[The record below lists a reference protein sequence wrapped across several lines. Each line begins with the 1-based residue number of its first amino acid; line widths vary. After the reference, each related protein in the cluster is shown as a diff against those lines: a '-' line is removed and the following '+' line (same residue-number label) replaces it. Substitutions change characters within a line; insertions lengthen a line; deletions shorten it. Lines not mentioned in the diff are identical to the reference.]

1 MKGGMP
7 VAENDGSIIVDVVL
21 DYSKFEKGASEA
33 GKVATET
40 GNAIEKSINPDTKGL
55 DQLKTK
61 QDSARKS
68 MVEYKSTLSSLSDIQ
83 KELNQLYKN
92 QKIPK
97 DDYEKMRESIKMTT
111 ETLKDNQKQIEQ
123 ADKSYTKSSES
134 LDKVTQEYAKLL
146 AQMDAI
152 ADTKMGEISD
162 FYMDPDELDEAL
174 SKLLDTDKTYQ
185 KLSESADEAEKSIAK
200 YSSQMNEASTK
211 SASLSSTQAEIVQST
226 KNQKDAI
233 ADLNNEIP
241 KANQQLTVMKLAF
254 AQLVADGIKLAI
266 NAMKDF
272 ANDGIEYIKNL
283 ETSTK
288 SMETIFGTQADS
300 IDNWSKSLL
309 EAYGLSEGKAKDFA
323 TSLGLI
329 FSQAELTDQEV
340 ANMSMSMTQLS
351 SDWASFTGLDVDT
364 VFNKLQGGLTG
375 NIEGLRELGIN
386 LDQATLDQYAFEEG
400 LGDSYSEL
408 DKNEQLLVLYR
419 AILEQSSVAMGDFSK
434 NSDDLR
440 NQQQKLDAQLD
451 EVKGTFAEQLLPAIT
466 KGVTELNSFLTNHG
480 DVLEKLGGIV
490 GDIISVFLDLISAIM
505 DIPAPILQTIA
516 VVVTLI
522 AGFIKVS
529 EATSKVTSAF
539 SIFNAGSGATIVKI
553 GLIVA
558 AVIAL
563 SAAIAAVISQINIL
577 MGKGAQ
583 AQNALN
589 TASNIGKGRSGYANG
604 TNSAE
609 PGFKLVGEQGPEL
622 INFRGGEQ
630 VFTAAQTYSLFST
643 VGNSVGQT
651 SDMISSP
658 SFYKSGETIANQ
670 EITNTYYFNIQGI
683 EEWTQ
688 VLDQIKRQNQRD
700 IVKRR

>member
-21 DYSKFEKGASEA
+21 DYAKFEKGASEA
-33 GKVATET
+33 EKVATET
-40 GNAIEKSINPDTKGL
+40 GNALEKSINPDTKGL

-83 KELNQLYKN
+83 KELNQLYKKKYIN
-92 QKIPK
+92 TEEYKSYTEEVK
-97 DDYEKMRESIKMTT
+97 KAT

-134 LDKVTQEYAKLL
+134 LEKVTQEYAKLL

-200 YSSQMNEASTK
+200 YSSQMNEASTTSSSFS
-211 SASLSSTQAEIVQST
+211 SAQEEIAQST
-226 KNQKDAI
+226 NK
-233 ADLNNEIP
+233 LNSELP
-241 KANQQLTVMKLAF
+241 KVNQQFLAMQI
-254 AQLVADGIKLAI
+254 AIGRLVSDGIKLAI
-266 NAMKDF
+266 NTMKDF

-340 ANMSMSMTQLS
+340 ATMSATMTQLS

-400 LGDSYSEL
+400 LGETYSAL
-408 DKNEQLLVLYR
+408 DDNEKKLVLYQ

-440 NQQQKLDAQLD
+440 NQQQKLDAQL
-451 EVKGTFAEQLLPAIT
+451 EQIKGTFAEQLLPALT
-466 KGVTELNSFLTNHG
+466 DGVTKLNVFLTTHG
-480 DVLEKLGGIV
+480 DVLEKLGTVV
-490 GDIISVFLDLISAIM
+490 GSVISVFVQLISTIAQ
-505 DIPAPILQTIA
+505 IPTPVLQTIA
-516 VVVTLI
+516 GVVALI
-522 AGFIKVS
+522 AVIIKVS
-529 EATSKVTSAF
+529 EVTGKMSGAF
-539 SIFNAGSGATIVKI
+539 NLFNAGSGATIAKI

-558 AVIAL
+558 AVVAL

-583 AQNALN
+583 AQGALN
-589 TASNIGKGRSGYANG
+589 TVANIGKGRSGYANG

-609 PGFKLVGEQGPEL
+609 AGFQLVGEQGPEL